1 MGWGLCGAYRGGI
14 LGSQVIN
21 PGMSR
26 SAMSGPKWAVLEGAG
41 GEAIIAIV
49 STSPAQ
55 MMCTTIRMCTI
66 IRSQCCAQ
74 SLQMPLQVQL
84 SPLCLKI
91 FHCFLETG
99 TIITINKITTYLLDI
114 RPLLALAEDPAEG
127 QIVCRVCQHPGVDQY
142 SKMITKV
149 VIMINQDHPTKP

>member
-1 MGWGLCGAYRGGI
+1 MGTGWGLYGAYRGGI

-26 SAMSGPKWAVLEGAG
+26 SAMSGPKWAVLVGAG

-55 MMCTTIRMCTI
+55 RVCTIIRLCTI
-66 IRSQCCAQ
+66 IRSLNCCAKL
-74 SLQMPLQVQL
+74 LQKPLQVQL

-91 FHCFLETG
+91 FHCFSKTG
-99 TIITINKITTYLLDI
+99 TIITINNGDTMSLL
-114 RPLLALAEDPAEG
+114 
-127 QIVCRVCQHPGVDQY
+127 
-142 SKMITKV
+142 
-149 VIMINQDHPTKP
+149 

>member
-1 MGWGLCGAYRGGI
+1 MSSGRSLRWGRVGGLYGAYRGGI

-55 MMCTTIRMCTI
+55 RMCTI
-66 IRSQCCAQ
+66 IR
-74 SLQMPLQVQL
+74 
-84 SPLCLKI
+84 LC
-91 FHCFLETG
+91 
-99 TIITINKITTYLLDI
+99 TIIRKCTII
-114 RPLLALAEDPAEG
+114 
-127 QIVCRVCQHPGVDQY
+127 
-142 SKMITKV
+142 
-149 VIMINQDHPTKP
+149 

>member
-1 MGWGLCGAYRGGI
+1 MGTGWGLYGAYRGGI

-55 MMCTTIRMCTI
+55 RMCTIIRLCTTIRMCTI
-66 IRSQCCAQ
+66 IRSQCCAKL
-74 SLQMPLQVQL
+74 LQKPLQVQL

-91 FHCFLETG
+91 FHCFSKTR
-99 TIITINKITTYLLDI
+99 TIIIVNNEDTMSLLG
-114 RPLLALAEDPAEG
+114 E
-127 QIVCRVCQHPGVDQY
+127 QMSQQ
-142 SKMITKV
+142 
-149 VIMINQDHPTKP
+149 Q

>member
-1 MGWGLCGAYRGGI
+1 MGTGWGLYGAYRGGI

-55 MMCTTIRMCTI
+55 RMCTIVRMCTI
-66 IRSQCCAQ
+66 IRSQYCAK
-74 SLQMPLQVQL
+74 LLPLQVQL

-91 FHCFLETG
+91 FHCFSKTG
-99 TIITINKITTYLLDI
+99 TIITINNGDTMSLL
-114 RPLLALAEDPAEG
+114 
-127 QIVCRVCQHPGVDQY
+127 
-142 SKMITKV
+142 
-149 VIMINQDHPTKP
+149 

>member
-1 MGWGLCGAYRGGI
+1 MGTGWGLYGAYRGGI

-49 STSPAQ
+49 STSPARR
-55 MMCTTIRMCTI
+55 MCTNIRMCTI
-66 IRSQCCAQ
+66 IRSQCCAKL
-74 SLQMPLQVQL
+74 LQKPLQVQL

-91 FHCFLETG
+91 FHCFSKTG
-99 TIITINKITTYLLDI
+99 TIITINNGDTMRAD
-114 RPLLALAEDPAEG
+114 EPAA
-127 QIVCRVCQHPGVDQY
+127 
-142 SKMITKV
+142 
-149 VIMINQDHPTKP
+149 VIERRCLCS

>member
-1 MGWGLCGAYRGGI
+1 MGTGWGLYGAYRGEI

-55 MMCTTIRMCTI
+55 RMCTIIRLCTIIRMCTI
-66 IRSQCCAQ
+66 IRSQCCAKL
-74 SLQMPLQVQL
+74 LQKPLQVQL

-91 FHCFLETG
+91 FHCFSKTG
-99 TIITINKITTYLLDI
+99 TIITINNGDTMSLQG
-114 RPLLALAEDPAEG
+114 E
-127 QIVCRVCQHPGVDQY
+127 QMSQQ
-142 SKMITKV
+142 
-149 VIMINQDHPTKP
+149 Q

>member
-1 MGWGLCGAYRGGI
+1 MGTGWGLYGAYRGGI

-26 SAMSGPKWAVLEGAG
+26 SAMSGPKWVVLVGAG

-55 MMCTTIRMCTI
+55 RMCTIIRLCTIIRMCTI
-66 IRSQCCAQ
+66 IRSQYCAK
-74 SLQMPLQVQL
+74 LLPLQVQL

-91 FHCFLETG
+91 FHCFSKTG
-99 TIITINKITTYLLDI
+99 TIITINNGDAMSLLG
-114 RPLLALAEDPAEG
+114 E
-127 QIVCRVCQHPGVDQY
+127 QMSQQ
-142 SKMITKV
+142 
-149 VIMINQDHPTKP
+149 Q